1 MICRWYRSFGT
12 EKQEGRRTRA
22 FSVGH
27 ICTLY
32 SVCSVYFQ
40 SVQDLFLPVFCPLKC
55 QEVHSRI
62 RFFAITSLLHSS
74 HCFPQIIECLF
85 FLFKPRQK
93 AQGSV
98 YTHCTCMHPRGLGR
112 SYHIILF
119 AKIQAFSP
127 RTVFKFFPRC
137 NKLSLRAE
145 EFYYN
150 LKGSMNKKNIKHVAS
165 L

>member
-12 EKQEGRRTRA
+12 EKQEGWRTRA

-27 ICTLY
+27 ICTQY
-32 SVCSVYFQ
+32 SVGSVYFQ
-40 SVQDLFLPVFCPLKC
+40 SVQDLFLLVFCPLKC

-62 RFFAITSLLHSS
+62 RFFAISSLLHSS
-74 HCFPQIIECLF
+74 HFFPQIIECLF

-112 SYHIILF
+112 SYHIFFFLPKYRLF
-119 AKIQAFSP
+119 LHE
-127 RTVFKFFPRC
+127 RC
-137 NKLSLRAE
+137 LNSFHDVTSSVYVR
-145 EFYYN
+145 
-150 LKGSMNKKNIKHVAS
+150 KNS
-165 L
+165 TTT

>member
-12 EKQEGRRTRA
+12 EKQEGWRTRA

-32 SVCSVYFQ
+32 SVGSVYFQ

-85 FLFKPRQK
+85 FLFK
-93 AQGSV
+93 QGKKRRV
-98 YTHCTCMHPRGLGR
+98 PFIHIALACIRGDWGGP
-112 SYHIILF
+112 IILF
-119 AKIQAFSP
+119 FLPKYRLFS
-127 RTVFKFFPRC
+127 TNGV
-137 NKLSLRAE
+137 
-145 EFYYN
+145 
-150 LKGSMNKKNIKHVAS
+150 
-165 L
+165 